1 MTTQK
6 LKIRMHVRNL
16 VFKHMMESLYTIND
30 TVKSDMHQGIADR
43 LRVLEDEL
51 YKEEI

>member
-6 LKIRMHVRNL
+6 LYIRMHVRGL
-16 VFKHMMESLYTIND
+16 VLHHMMESLYTLNNKP
-30 TVKSDMHQGIADR
+30 TSDMHQGIADR

-51 YKEEI
+51 YSS